1 MEITRTAKPVKEMA
15 DVKLW
20 YCVGC
25 GVVHLSVKDAVLNF
39 SREDF
44 AAFTQTAVEINYS
57 GWEISDPYSL
67 IDLGEHD
74 ASSHADVTVH

>member
-1 MEITRTAKPVKEMA
+1 
-15 DVKLW
+15 
-20 YCVGC
+20 
-25 GVVHLSVKDAVLNF
+25 VLNF